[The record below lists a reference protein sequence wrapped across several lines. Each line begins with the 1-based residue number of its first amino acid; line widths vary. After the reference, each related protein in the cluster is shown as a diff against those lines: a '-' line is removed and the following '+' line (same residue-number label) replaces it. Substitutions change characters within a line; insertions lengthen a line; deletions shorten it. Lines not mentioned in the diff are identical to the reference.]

1 MMADTVPEMGASF
14 MDECDDLAMNVAMNA
29 AMNAPFSLIVDTKLE
44 AKHKIPP
51 ARLSGFDGLFSFA
64 FEAVPEDSE
73 PDFVPQLPDIT
84 SLARRSSVL
93 RLAQQLRE
101 EGAAD
106 ATPTPADAT
115 PAVTTMDATP
125 AVATLKAEPQTE
137 QSEPSFNV
145 GQLPEVERATGAA
158 LRAALFPTA
167 RSSASSR
174 ATNGVTKQ
182 LDMKKVKLGS
192 LPANHKPAR
201 GRGRSKQLAKM
212 TQAQKKAEQQVR
224 MEKNRLAAK
233 EFRARRKNRV
243 EALEQT
249 VQEHEQRTQEQ
260 QESIHQLQQQVL
272 LLKQQLSCQQ

>member
-93 RLAQQLRE
+93 HLAQQLRE

-106 ATPTPADAT
+106 ATPTPA
-115 PAVTTMDATP
+115 DATP

-158 LRAALFPTA
+158 HDPLRAALFPTA

-182 LDMKKVKLGS
+182 LAMKKVKVGP